1 LRRPPSAAVKASALG
16 SVTAGVSS
24 ASLLVCMS
32 CVCVC
37 VWVRGLCEVRS
48 FHTSARSD
56 RHARYLWS
64 TPAAFRLRNKDGSVS
79 TSACFHSLS
88 LSFPPPRLHQ
98 LRCAGSRATP
108 LTVLF
113 LVPRW
118 CSAGSA
124 SVITAIHQG
133 VYSIALMATINGN
146 HLRPPASALNPPP
159 AGPVSYTW
167 VARSRSESTSQFT
180 ASALNK
186 RPSSSSSSSTAGS
199 VAPRQPAVCAGRGRL
214 YFTPTVS

>member
-1 LRRPPSAAVKASALG
+1 MQ
-16 SVTAGVSS
+16 
-24 ASLLVCMS
+24 VCS
-32 CVCVC
+32 CVCLVC
-37 VWVRGLCEVRS
+37 VFVYGCGG
-48 FHTSARSD
+48 FARCG
-56 RHARYLWS
+56 RFTRLLARIA
-64 TPAAFRLRNKDGSVS
+64 TPAISGQRPLPFGCEIKTGVS
-79 TSACFHSLS
+79 PHQPVSILS

-146 HLRPPASALNPPP
+146 HLRPPASALNTPP

>member
-1 LRRPPSAAVKASALG
+1 MFNFATTAQCCSESQRAGLRHGGRQQC
-16 SVTAGVSS
+16 VSS

-88 LSFPPPRLHQ
+88 L
-98 LRCAGSRATP
+98 
-108 LTVLF
+108 V
-113 LVPRW
+113 
-118 CSAGSA
+118 
-124 SVITAIHQG
+124 
-133 VYSIALMATINGN
+133 
-146 HLRPPASALNPPP
+146 
-159 AGPVSYTW
+159 
-167 VARSRSESTSQFT
+167 
-180 ASALNK
+180 
-186 RPSSSSSSSTAGS
+186 PSSSSAPAPLCRLTCDPSHSIVFGSPLVLCGFRLCYNSHSSGRLLYCIDGNHQWQPSSSSCISFEYSSGGS
-199 VAPRQPAVCAGRGRL
+199 RLLHLGSAVALGVHLSVLC
-214 YFTPTVS
+214 VIS